1 MNKKL
6 IALALAALPV
16 AHAMA
21 DVTIYGTIEADVE
34 SSKTFAAGVGKTNGV
49 GQLKSATRIDDTGS
63 LIGFKG
69 NEDLGNGL
77 KAIWQ
82 VEQGLSI
89 DGTTLNASNN
99 FATRDSFVG
108 LQGAFGKVR
117 LGKLSTFLNS
127 DAGAPDAWIYGNAG
141 VNGLSYSS
149 INQLDG
155 RVKNAIRY
163 DLPEVVAGLSGAV
176 LYGTDE
182 SRSVNATTGQ
192 RQNQQV
198 WSVGATYTNSGYFGT
213 FGYNRFADDY
223 VSGSTLKGGNYWRL
237 EAGYNANNILAAAYY
252 GQSKLAI
259 GDGSTGTDATFS
271 SLFSSVASSSPF
283 TTGSEL
289 KKKEAGLTLG
299 YTFGAITPKFSYG
312 RVWGASVNGAD
323 VKGHLNQYVLGAD
336 YALSKRTTAYAS
348 YGFVQNSYRDTSDN
362 KYSNEHTVAVGVQH
376 KF

>member
-21 DVTIYGTIEADVE
+21 DVTIYGTIEADME
-34 SSKTFAAGVGKTNGV
+34 SSKTYAANTSANNSGK
-49 GQLKSATRIDDTGS
+49 LKSISRIDDTGS

-82 VEQGLSI
+82 VEQGLNI
-89 DGTTLNASNN
+89 DGTTGSTSGNGYSNTFAS
-99 FATRDSFVG
+99 RDSFVG

-127 DAGAPDAWIYGNAG
+127 DAGAPDAWIYGNQG

-149 INQLDG
+149 INQLDT
-155 RVKNAIRY
+155 RVNNAIRY
-163 DLPEVVAGLSGAV
+163 DIPEFVAGLSGAV
-176 LYGTDE
+176 VYGVDE
-182 SRSVNATTGQ
+182 TTVNNKK
-192 RQNQQV
+192 NQ
-198 WSVGATYTNSGYFGT
+198 WSIGASYTNSGYFGT
-213 FGYNRFADDY
+213 FGYVRTANDIGTDKA
-223 VSGSTLKGGNYWRL
+223 SNYWRL
-237 EAGYNANNILAAAYY
+237 EGGYNANNILAAAYF
-252 GQSKLAI
+252 GHSKL
-259 GDGSTGTDATFS
+259 GSDVISNNFAGATTVGTS
-271 SLFSSVASSSPF
+271 GVSH
-283 TTGSEL
+283 
-289 KKKEAGLTLG
+289 KEAGLTLG
-299 YTFGAITPKFSYG
+299 YTIGAITPKFSYG
-312 RVWGASVNGAD
+312 RVWGASVEGGSD
-323 VKGHLNQYVLGAD
+323 IKGHLNQYVLGAD

-348 YGFVQNSYRDTSDN
+348 YGYVQNTYRDSSDN

>member
-21 DVTIYGTIEADVE
+21 DVTIYGTIEADME
-34 SSKTFAAGVGKTNGV
+34 SSKTYANKVTDVNGKPKAVTH
-49 GQLKSATRIDDTGS
+49 IDDTGS

-82 VEQGLSI
+82 VEQSLSI
-89 DGTTLNASNN
+89 DGTTKPTNASNSSN
-99 FATRDSFVG
+99 TFATRDSFVG

-117 LGKLSTFLNS
+117 IGNLSSFLNS
-127 DAGAPDAWIYGNAG
+127 DAGAPDAWIYGNG

-149 INQLDG
+149 INQLDT
-155 RVKNAIRY
+155 RYANSIRY
-163 DLPEVVAGLSGAV
+163 DIPEFVAGLSGAV
-176 LYGTDE
+176 QYGVDE
-182 SRSVNATTGQ
+182 KNATNK
-192 RQNQQV
+192 QNV
-198 WSVGATYTNSGYFGT
+198 FSIGASYTNSGYFGT
-213 FGYNRFADDY
+213 FGYQRFANNYD
-223 VSGSTLKGGNYWRL
+223 GNKTGNYWRL

-252 GQSKLAI
+252 GQSKLAA
-259 GDGSTGTDATFS
+259 GTSDSTFGFS
-271 SLFSSVASSSPF
+271 SIAD
-283 TTGSEL
+283 GSEL

-299 YTFGAITPKFSYG
+299 YTIGAITPKFSYG
-312 RVWGASVNGAD
+312 RVWGASVDGEKA
-323 VKGHLNQYVLGAD
+323 KGHLNQYVLGAD

-348 YGFVQNSYRDTSDN
+348 YGYVQNSYVKDDVTGE
-362 KYSNEHTVAVGVQH
+362 KYANERTIAVGVQH

>member
-21 DVTIYGTIEADVE
+21 DVTIYGTIEADME
-34 SSKTFAAGVGKTNGV
+34 SSKTYANGV
-49 GQLKSATRIDDTGS
+49 KDANGKPKAVTHIDDTGS

-69 NEDLGNGL
+69 TEDLGNGL

-82 VEQGLSI
+82 VEQSLSI
-89 DGTTLNASNN
+89 DGTTKPANASNSSN
-99 FATRDSFVG
+99 TFATRDSFVG

-117 LGKLSTFLNS
+117 IGNLSSFLNS
-127 DAGAPDAWIYGNAG
+127 DAGAPDAWIYGNG

-155 RVKNAIRY
+155 RYANSIRY
-163 DLPEVVAGLSGAV
+163 DIPEFVAGLSGAV
-176 LYGTDE
+176 QYGVDE
-182 SRSVNATTGQ
+182 KSATNK
-192 RQNQQV
+192 QNV
-198 WSVGATYTNSGYFGT
+198 LTVGASYTNSGYFGT
-213 FGYNRFADDY
+213 FGYQRFANNFD
-223 VSGSTLKGGNYWRL
+223 GNKTGNYWRL
-237 EAGYNANNILAAAYY
+237 EGGYNANNILAAAYF
-252 GQSKLAI
+252 GKSNLSTSTDTTLSSFTALT
-259 GDGSTGTDATFS
+259 GD
-271 SLFSSVASSSPF
+271 
-283 TTGSEL
+283 L

-299 YTFGAITPKFSYG
+299 YTIGAITPKFSYG
-312 RVWGASVNGAD
+312 RVWGASVEGAD

-348 YGFVQNSYRDTSDN
+348 YGYVQNAYIANAATGE
-362 KYSNEHTVAVGVQH
+362 KYANEHTVAVGVQH

>member
-34 SSKTFAAGVGKTNGV
+34 SNKTYANGV
-49 GQLKSATRIDDTGS
+49 KDVNGKPKTVTRVDDTGS

-89 DGTTLNASNN
+89 DGTTVNASNT

-117 LGKLSTFLNS
+117 IGKLSTFLNS
-127 DAGAPDAWIYGNAG
+127 DAGAPDAWIYGNKG
-141 VNGLSYSS
+141 VNGQSYSS
-149 INQLDG
+149 INVLDG
-155 RVKNAIRY
+155 RVNNAIRY
-163 DLPEVVAGLSGAV
+163 DIPEFVAGLSGAV
-176 LYGTDE
+176 VYGVDE
-182 SRSVNATTGQ
+182 SNATNK
-192 RQNQQV
+192 QNTF
-198 WSVGATYTNSGYFGT
+198 SFGTTYTNSGYFGT
-213 FGYNRFADDY
+213 FGYQRYNNNFDGNKA
-223 VSGSTLKGGNYWRL
+223 GNYWRL
-237 EAGYNANNILAAAYY
+237 EAGYNANNILAAAYF
-252 GQSKLAI
+252 GKSNLSTSTDSTLSSFTALT
-259 GDGSTGTDATFS
+259 GD
-271 SLFSSVASSSPF
+271 
-283 TTGSEL
+283 L

-299 YTFGAITPKFSYG
+299 YTIGAITPRFSYG
-312 RVWGASVNGAD
+312 RVWGASVEGTD

-348 YGFVQNSYRDTSDN
+348 YGYVQNAFISNAATGE
-362 KYSNEHTVAVGVQH
+362 KYANEHTVAVGVQH

>member
-34 SSKTFAAGVGKTNGV
+34 SNKTYANGV
-49 GQLKSATRIDDTGS
+49 KDVNGKPKAVSRIDDTGS

-89 DGTTLNASNN
+89 DGTTVNASNT

-117 LGKLSTFLNS
+117 IGKLSTFLNS
-127 DAGAPDAWIYGNAG
+127 DAGAPDAWIYGNKG
-141 VNGLSYSS
+141 VNGQSYSS

-155 RVKNAIRY
+155 RVNNAIRY
-163 DLPEVVAGLSGAV
+163 DIPEFVAGLSGAV
-176 LYGTDE
+176 VYGVDE
-182 SRSVNATTGQ
+182 TNATNK
-192 RQNQQV
+192 QNTF
-198 WSVGATYTNSGYFGT
+198 SFGTTYTNSGYFGT
-213 FGYNRFADDY
+213 FGYQRFNNNIA
-223 VSGSTLKGGNYWRL
+223 GNKAGNYWRL

-252 GQSKLAI
+252 GQSKLAS
-259 GDGSTGTDATFS
+259 GTTDATFG
-271 SLFSSVASSSPF
+271 FAS
-283 TTGSEL
+283 TTDLPNGSEL

-312 RVWGASVNGAD
+312 RVWGASVDGTD

-348 YGFVQNSYRDTSDN
+348 YGYVQNTYRDSNDN
-362 KYSNEHTVAVGVQH
+362 KFSNERTVAVGVQH

>member
-21 DVTIYGTIEADVE
+21 DVTIYGTIEADME
-34 SSKTFAAGVGKTNGV
+34 SSKTYANGV
-49 GQLKSATRIDDTGS
+49 KNTNGQLKAGTRIDDTGS

-89 DGTTLNASNN
+89 DGTTVNASNN

-127 DAGAPDAWIYGNAG
+127 DAGAPDAWIYGNKG

-155 RVKNAIRY
+155 RVNNAIRY
-163 DLPEVVAGLSGAV
+163 DLPEVVAGLTGAV
-176 LYGTDE
+176 LYGVDE
-182 SRSVNATTGQ
+182 ARSTTAIAGQ
-192 RQNQQV
+192 TQNKQV
-198 WSVGATYTNSGYFGT
+198 ISVGASYTNSGYFGT
-213 FGYNRFADDY
+213 FGYNRFSDDI
-223 VSGSTLKGGNYWRL
+223 VSGNSFKGGNYWRL

-252 GQSKLAI
+252 GQSRLAA
-259 GDGSTGTDATFS
+259 GDGSTGTDGTFGFATG
-271 SLFSSVASSSPF
+271 LTA
-283 TTGSEL
+283 GSEL

-299 YTFGAITPKFSYG
+299 YTIGAITPKFSYG
-312 RVWGASVNGAD
+312 RVWGASVDG
-323 VKGHLNQYVLGAD
+323 VSEKGHLNQYVLGAD

-348 YGFVQNSYRDTSDN
+348 YGYVQNTYRDSSDN
-362 KYSNEHTVAVGVQH
+362 KFSNEHTVAVGVQH

>member
-21 DVTIYGTIEADVE
+21 DVTIYGTIEADME
-34 SSKTFAAGVGKTNGV
+34 SSKTYAANSSASNTGK
-49 GQLKSATRIDDTGS
+49 LKSITRIDDTGS

-82 VEQGLSI
+82 VEQSLNI
-89 DGTTLNASNN
+89 DGTSGNTSGNGGSNTFAS
-99 FATRDSFVG
+99 RDSFVG

-117 LGKLSTFLNS
+117 LGKLSSFLNS
-127 DAGAPDAWIYGNAG
+127 DAGAPDAWIYGNQG
-141 VNGLSYSS
+141 VNGQSYSS
-149 INQLDG
+149 INQLDT
-155 RVKNAIRY
+155 RYANSIRY
-163 DLPEVVAGLSGAV
+163 DIPEFVAGLSGAV
-176 LYGTDE
+176 QYGVDE
-182 SRSVNATTGQ
+182 TNVN
-192 RQNQQV
+192 NKKNE

-213 FGYNRFADDY
+213 FGYVRTANAIATDKA
-223 VSGSTLKGGNYWRL
+223 SNYWRL
-237 EAGYNANNILAAAYY
+237 EGGYNANNILAAAYY
-252 GQSKLAI
+252 GHSKL
-259 GDGSTGTDATFS
+259 G
-271 SLFSSVASSSPF
+271 ASSDVVANNF
-283 TTGSEL
+283 AGATTVGSAAVTH
-289 KKKEAGLTLG
+289 KEAGLTLG

-312 RVWGASVNGAD
+312 RVWGASVEGGSD
-323 VKGHLNQYVLGAD
+323 IKGHLNQYVLGAD

>member
-34 SSKTFAAGVGKTNGV
+34 SSKTYANGIKDSAGKPKAV
-49 GQLKSATRIDDTGS
+49 TRIDDTGS

-82 VEQGLSI
+82 VEQGLNI
-89 DGTTLNASNN
+89 DGTTGSTSGNGYGNTFAS
-99 FATRDSFVG
+99 RDSFVG

-117 LGKLSTFLNS
+117 IGKLSTFLNS
-127 DAGAPDAWIYGNAG
+127 DAGAPDAWIYGNKG
-141 VNGLSYSS
+141 VNGQSYSS

-155 RVKNAIRY
+155 RVSNAIRY
-163 DLPEVVAGLSGAV
+163 DIPEFVAGLSGAV
-176 LYGTDE
+176 VYGVDE
-182 SRSVNATTGQ
+182 TSNTNK
-192 RQNQQV
+192 QNTF
-198 WSVGATYTNSGYFGT
+198 SIGATYTNSGYFGT
-213 FGYNRFADDY
+213 FGYQRYNNNY
-223 VSGSTLKGGNYWRL
+223 QTTGGEWKPGNYWRL

-252 GQSKLAI
+252 GQSKLAVANAA
-259 GDGSTGTDATFS
+259 GTTGTDATATAF
-271 SLFSSVASSSPF
+271 LGDTFA
-283 TTGSEL
+283 GQEL

-299 YTFGAITPKFSYG
+299 YTIGAITPKFSYG
-312 RVWGASVNGAD
+312 RVWGASLNGTD
-323 VKGHLNQYVLGAD
+323 LKGHLNQYVLGAD

-348 YGFVQNSYRDTSDN
+348 YGFVQNAYRDTNDN
-362 KYSNEHTVAVGVQH
+362 KFSNEHTVAVGVQH

>member
-34 SSKTFAAGVGKTNGV
+34 SSKTYSNSVKGADGK
-49 GQLKSATRIDDTGS
+49 LKATTRIDDTGS

-89 DGTTLNASNN
+89 DGTSKPGTSTANASNT

-117 LGKLSTFLNS
+117 VGQLSTFLNS
-127 DAGAPDAWIYGNAG
+127 DAGAPDAWIYGTG

-149 INQLDG
+149 INLLDG
-155 RVKNAIRY
+155 RLKNAIRY
-163 DLPEVVAGLSGAV
+163 DIPEFVSGLSGAV
-176 LYGTDE
+176 VYGVDE
-182 SRSVNATTGQ
+182 THADNK
-192 RQNQQV
+192 QNS

-213 FGYNRFADDY
+213 FGYQRTANSF
-223 VSGSTLKGGNYWRL
+223 STDKSANYWRV
-237 EAGYNANNILAAAYY
+237 EGGYNANNLLVAAYY
-252 GQSKLAI
+252 GKSKLAA
-259 GDGSTGTDATFS
+259 GDDTVYSNFAGN
-271 SLFSSVASSSPF
+271 
-283 TTGSEL
+283 TTGAAGVTH
-289 KKKEAGLTLG
+289 KEAGLTLG
-299 YTFGAITPKFSYG
+299 YTIGAITPKFSYG
-312 RVWGASVNGAD
+312 RVWGASVVDGAD
-323 VKGHLNQYVLGAD
+323 INGHLNQYVLGAD

-348 YGFVQNSYRDTSDN
+348 YGYVQNTYRDSNND

>member
-21 DVTIYGTIEADVE
+21 DVTIYGTIEADME
-34 SSKTFAAGVGKTNGV
+34 SSKTYANGV
-49 GQLKSATRIDDTGS
+49 KNTSGQLKAGTRIDDTGS

-89 DGTTLNASNN
+89 DGTTVNAANT

-127 DAGAPDAWIYGNAG
+127 DAGAPDAWIYGNKG

-155 RVKNAIRY
+155 RVNNAIRY
-163 DLPEVVAGLSGAV
+163 DIPEFVTGLTGAV
-176 LYGTDE
+176 LYGVDE
-182 SRSVNATTGQ
+182 ARSTTAIPGQ
-192 RQNQQV
+192 TQNKQV
-198 WSVGATYTNSGYFGT
+198 ISVGASYTNSGFFGT
-213 FGYNRFADDY
+213 FGYNRFSDDI
-223 VSGSTLKGGNYWRL
+223 VSGTSFKGGNYWRL
-237 EAGYNANNILAAAYY
+237 EGGYNANNILAAVYY
-252 GQSKLAI
+252 GQSRLAV
-259 GDGSTGTDATFS
+259 GDGSTGTDGTFS
-271 SLFSSVASSSPF
+271 SLFSAGVTPF
-283 TTGSEL
+283 TTGAEL
-289 KKKEAGLTLG
+289 KKKEGGLTVG
-299 YTFGAITPKFSYG
+299 YTIGAITPRFSYG
-312 RVWGASVNGAD
+312 RVWGATVNGAD

-348 YGFVQNSYRDTSDN
+348 YGYVQDTYQDSLNNKHSDR
-362 KYSNEHTVAVGVQH
+362 KSVV
-376 KF
+376 

>member
-34 SSKTFAAGVGKTNGV
+34 SSKTYANGIKDSSGKPKAV
-49 GQLKSATRIDDTGS
+49 TRIDDTGS

-82 VEQGLSI
+82 VEQGLNI
-89 DGTTLNASNN
+89 DGTTGSTSGNGYGNT

-117 LGKLSTFLNS
+117 IGKLSTFLNS
-127 DAGAPDAWIYGNAG
+127 DAGAPDAWIYGKG
-141 VNGLSYSS
+141 VNGQSYSS

-163 DLPEVVAGLSGAV
+163 DIPEFVAGLSGAV
-176 LYGTDE
+176 VYGVDE
-182 SRSVNATTGQ
+182 SSATNK
-192 RQNQQV
+192 QNTF
-198 WSVGATYTNSGYFGT
+198 SIGATYTNSGYFGT
-213 FGYNRFADDY
+213 FGYQRYNNNYQTD
-223 VSGSTLKGGNYWRL
+223 GGEWKPGNYWRL

-252 GQSKLAI
+252 GQSKLASSN
-259 GDGSTGTDATFS
+259 GLDSSKGVDATF
-271 SLFSSVASSSPF
+271 ASILG
-283 TTGSEL
+283 TTDAAAADGKEL

-312 RVWGASVNGAD
+312 RVWGVSVDGVEA
-323 VKGHLNQYVLGAD
+323 KGHLNQYVLGAD

-348 YGFVQNSYRDTSDN
+348 YGYVQNSFVNTAGD
-362 KYSNEHTVAVGVQH
+362 KYSNERTIAVGVQH

>member
-21 DVTIYGTIEADVE
+21 DVTIYGTIEADME
-34 SSKTFAAGVGKTNGV
+34 SSKTYANGV
-49 GQLKSATRIDDTGS
+49 KGSDGKLKATTRIDDTGS

-89 DGTTLNASNN
+89 DGTTVNASNT

-117 LGKLSTFLNS
+117 IGKLSTFLNS
-127 DAGAPDAWIYGNAG
+127 DAGAPDAWIYGNKG
-141 VNGLSYSS
+141 VNGQSYSS

-155 RVKNAIRY
+155 RVNNAIRY
-163 DLPEVVAGLSGAV
+163 DIPEFVAGLSGAV
-176 LYGTDE
+176 VYGVDE
-182 SRSVNATTGQ
+182 TNANNK
-192 RQNQQV
+192 QNQ
-198 WSVGATYTNSGYFGT
+198 WSIGASYTNSGYFGT
-213 FGYNRFADDY
+213 FGYQRYANNIDTDKA
-223 VSGSTLKGGNYWRL
+223 GNYWRL

-252 GQSKLAI
+252 GQSKLAA
-259 GDGSTGTDATFS
+259 GTTDNTFS
-271 SLFSSVASSSPF
+271 FATGLTS
-283 TTGSEL
+283 GSEL

-299 YTFGAITPKFSYG
+299 YTIGAITPKFSYG
-312 RVWGASVNGAD
+312 RVWGASVEGTD

-348 YGFVQNSYRDTSDN
+348 YGYVQNTYRDSSDN
-362 KYSNEHTVAVGVQH
+362 KFSNEHTVAVGVQH

>member
-21 DVTIYGTIEADVE
+21 DVTIYGTIEADME
-34 SSKTFAAGVGKTNGV
+34 SNKTYANGV
-49 GQLKSATRIDDTGS
+49 KDANGKPKAVSRIDDTGS

-69 NEDLGNGL
+69 SEDLGNGL

-89 DGTTLNASNN
+89 DGTTVNASNT

-108 LQGAFGKVR
+108 LQGGFGKVR
-117 LGKLSTFLNS
+117 IGKLSTFLNS
-127 DAGAPDAWIYGNAG
+127 DAGTPDAWIYGNKG
-141 VNGLSYSS
+141 VNGQSYSS

-155 RVKNAIRY
+155 RVNNAIRY
-163 DLPEVVAGLSGAV
+163 DIPEFVAGLSGAV
-176 LYGTDE
+176 VYGVDE
-182 SRSVNATTGQ
+182 TNATNK
-192 RQNQQV
+192 QNTF
-198 WSVGATYTNSGYFGT
+198 SFGTTYTNSGYFGT
-213 FGYNRFADDY
+213 FGYQRFNNNIDGNKA
-223 VSGSTLKGGNYWRL
+223 GNYWRL

-252 GQSKLAI
+252 GQSKLAS
-259 GDGSTGTDATFS
+259 GTTDGTFGFVSTAD
-271 SLFSSVASSSPF
+271 LPN
-283 TTGSEL
+283 GSEL

-299 YTFGAITPKFSYG
+299 YTIGAITPKFSYG
-312 RVWGASVNGAD
+312 RVWGASVDGTD

-348 YGFVQNSYRDTSDN
+348 YGFVQNAYRDSSDN